1 MQSTGCDLGL
11 RNRVG
16 GKHGEECGVW
26 VWRTIGTR
34 GLELFLRQFLP
45 SCLEDFR
52 VLKSL
57 LFLERYPKALLR
69 IN

>member
-34 GLELFLRQFLP
+34 GLELFLRQ
-45 SCLEDFR
+45 
-52 VLKSL
+52 
-57 LFLERYPKALLR
+57 
-69 IN
+69 